1 MKERDKKFIEKWSKT
16 REKGKFNFMIKSGLL
31 FGLFT
36 VIFMQLLKLDEMS
49 FRELFLS
56 KFFVVN
62 LLIHMVIG
70 VFVYGYVMWLFAEKR
85 TKISQANFSRKYLI
99 PYFHHTFISILIRH
113 KKSVAHY
120 LRCFYPKPV
129 IYTFLW

>member
-16 REKGKFNFMIKSGLL
+16 REKGKFNFMIRAGLL

-62 LLIHMVIG
+62 LLIYMVIG
-70 VFVYGYVMWLFAEKR
+70 VFGFGYVMYLFSEKKYR
-85 TKISQANFSRKYLI
+85 KLTSQEN
-99 PYFHHTFISILIRH
+99 T
-113 KKSVAHY
+113 
-120 LRCFYPKPV
+120 
-129 IYTFLW
+129 

>member
-16 REKGKFNFMIKSGLL
+16 REKGKFNFMIRNGLL

-36 VIFMQLLKLDEMS
+36 VILMQLLKLDEMS

-56 KFFVVN
+56 KFFLVN

-70 VFVYGYVMWLFAEKR
+70 VFVYGYVMWLFAEKKYR
-85 TKISQANFSRKYLI
+85 KLTSQEN
-99 PYFHHTFISILIRH
+99 T
-113 KKSVAHY
+113 
-120 LRCFYPKPV
+120 
-129 IYTFLW
+129 

>member
-1 MKERDKKFIEKWSKT
+1 
-16 REKGKFNFMIKSGLL
+16 MIKSGLL

-62 LLIHMVIG
+62 LLIHMVVG
-70 VFVYGYVMWLFAEKR
+70 VFGYGYVMWLFAEKKNR
-85 TKISQANFSRKYLI
+85 KLTSQEN
-99 PYFHHTFISILIRH
+99 T
-113 KKSVAHY
+113 
-120 LRCFYPKPV
+120 
-129 IYTFLW
+129 

>member
-16 REKGKFNFMIKSGLL
+16 REKGKFNYMIRNGLL

-36 VIFMQLLKLDEMS
+36 VILMQLLKLDEMS

-62 LLIHMVIG
+62 LLIHMVNG
-70 VFVYGYVMWLFAEKR
+70 VFVYGYVMWLFAEKKYR
-85 TKISQANFSRKYLI
+85 KLTSQEN
-99 PYFHHTFISILIRH
+99 T
-113 KKSVAHY
+113 
-120 LRCFYPKPV
+120 
-129 IYTFLW
+129 

>member
-16 REKGKFNFMIKSGLL
+16 RKKGKFNFMIRAGLL
-31 FGLFT
+31 FGLLT
-36 VIFMQLLKLDEMS
+36 VILMQLLKLDEMS

-70 VFVYGYVMWLFAEKR
+70 VFGYGYVMWLFSEIKYR
-85 TKISQANFSRKYLI
+85 KLNSQEN
-99 PYFHHTFISILIRH
+99 T
-113 KKSVAHY
+113 
-120 LRCFYPKPV
+120 
-129 IYTFLW
+129 

>member
-16 REKGKFNFMIKSGLL
+16 REKGKFNFMIRAGLL

-56 KFFVVN
+56 KFFLVN

-70 VFVYGYVMWLFAEKR
+70 VFGYGYVMWLFSEIKYR
-85 TKISQANFSRKYLI
+85 KLNSQEN
-99 PYFHHTFISILIRH
+99 T
-113 KKSVAHY
+113 
-120 LRCFYPKPV
+120 
-129 IYTFLW
+129 

>member
-1 MKERDKKFIEKWSKT
+1 MKERDKKFIEKWSKI
-16 REKGKFNFMIKSGLL
+16 REKGKFIYMIKSGLL

-36 VIFMQLLKLDEMS
+36 VILMQLLKLDEMT

-70 VFVYGYVMWLFAEKR
+70 VFVYGYVMWLFAEKKYR
-85 TKISQANFSRKYLI
+85 KLTSQEN
-99 PYFHHTFISILIRH
+99 T
-113 KKSVAHY
+113 
-120 LRCFYPKPV
+120 
-129 IYTFLW
+129 

>member
-31 FGLFT
+31 FGLFN
-36 VIFMQLLKLDEMS
+36 VILMQLLKLYEMS
-49 FRELFLS
+49 LRELFLS

-70 VFVYGYVMWLFAEKR
+70 VFVYGYLMWLFAEKKYR
-85 TKISQANFSRKYLI
+85 KLTSQEN
-99 PYFHHTFISILIRH
+99 T
-113 KKSVAHY
+113 
-120 LRCFYPKPV
+120 
-129 IYTFLW
+129 